1 MQIFFP
7 SKIGLCFGVKRALQ
21 LTNKELNKGR
31 KVYLWGDLVH
41 NPQIMEDLKEKG
53 AKVISDLSKIKEGTL
68 VTRSHGVDPHLIK
81 EAKLRGLKVVD
92 TTCPYV
98 QRVHKV
104 AKKLSEDSYKVVIIG
119 LKSHPEVR
127 GVIAGI
133 EKEKVFVVKNP
144 REAEKIPPMEK
155 IGVIVQTTETLDNF
169 KNIVKNLVEKVEE
182 CKVFNTIC
190 KVIRERQKSTELLAK
205 KVEAMIVVGG
215 YNSSNTQKLVKLCQS
230 LKVKT
235 YFIEKD
241 EDLKGEEWKNFK
253 KIGITGGTSTPFKV
267 IERTKR
273 RLLSMIGE
281 KGV

>member
-7 SKIGLCFGVKRALQ
+7 SEIGLCFGVRRALQ
-21 LTNKELNKGR
+21 LTNKELNRGE

-41 NPQIMEDLKEKG
+41 NPQIMKGLKEKG
-53 AKVISDLSKIKEGTL
+53 AKVISDLSVVKEGTL

-81 EAKLRGLKVVD
+81 EAKLRGLKVID

-98 QRVHKV
+98 QKVHEV

-119 LKSHPEVR
+119 LKSHPEVK

-133 EKEKVFVVKNP
+133 EKGKVFVVKNP
-144 REAEKIPPMEK
+144 QEAEKIPPMRK
-155 IGVIVQTTETLDNF
+155 MGVIVQTTETLDNF
-169 KNIVKNLVEKVEE
+169 KNIVKNLVEKTEE

-190 KVIRERQKSTELLAK
+190 KVIRERQKATELLAK
-205 KVEAMIVVGG
+205 RVEAMIVVGG
-215 YNSSNTQKLVKLCQS
+215 YNSSNTQKLAKLCQS
-230 LKVKT
+230 LKVET
-235 YFIEKD
+235 YFIEKN
-241 EDLKGEEWKNFK
+241 EDLKMEEWKNFE
-253 KIGITGGTSTPFKV
+253 KIGITGGTSTPFEV

-273 RLLSMIGE
+273 RFLSMIGE

>member
-1 MQIFFP
+1 MQIFLS
-7 SKIGLCFGVKRALQ
+7 SKIGLCFGVKRALR
-21 LTNKELNKGR
+21 LTREELNKGR

-41 NPQIMEDLKEKG
+41 NPQIMQDLKQRG
-53 AKVISDLSKIKEGTL
+53 AKVVSNLSEIKKGSL

-98 QRVHKV
+98 QRVHEV
-104 AKKLSEDSYKVVIIG
+104 AKKLFEDSYKVVIIG

-133 EKEKVFVVKNP
+133 GKEKVFIVRDPQEV
-144 REAEKIPPMEK
+144 EKIPSMEK

-169 KNIVKNLVEKVEE
+169 KNIVKNLVEKAEE

-190 KVIRERQKSTELLAK
+190 KVIRERQKATESLAK
-205 KVEAMIVVGG
+205 KVEAVIVVGG
-215 YNSSNTQKLVKLCQS
+215 YNSSNTQKLVKICQS

-241 EDLKGEEWKNFK
+241 EDLKVEEWKNFK
-253 KIGITGGTSTPFKV
+253 KIGITGGTSTPFEV
-267 IERTKR
+267 VERTKR

>member
-7 SKIGLCFGVKRALQ
+7 SETGLCFGVKRALR
-21 LTNKELNKGR
+21 LTNKELNRGK

-41 NPQIMEDLKEKG
+41 NPQIMKDLKEKG
-53 AKVISDLSKIKEGTL
+53 AKVVFNLSRIKEGTL
-68 VTRSHGVDPHLIK
+68 VTRSHGVDSHLIK
-81 EAKLRGLKVVD
+81 EAKLRGLKVID

-119 LKSHPEVR
+119 LKSHPEVK

-133 EKEKVFVVKNP
+133 EKEKIFVVRDP
-144 REAEKIPPMEK
+144 QEAEKIPPMRK

-169 KNIVKNLVEKVEE
+169 KNVVKNLVEKTEE

-190 KVIRERQKSTELLAK
+190 KVIRERQKATGLLAK
-205 KVEAMIVVGG
+205 KVEVMIVVGG
-215 YNSSNTQKLVKLCQS
+215 YNSSNTQKLAKLCQS

-241 EDLKGEEWKNFK
+241 EDLKVEEWKNFE
-253 KIGITGGTSTPFKV
+253 KIGITGGTSTPFEV